1 MRQIDGIHDEPLH
14 DSAATRSLERAAA
27 ACLPAHSLMAR
38 AGQSVAR
45 LTLALA
51 PHANHVWV
59 ACGPGNNG
67 GDGLIAATWL
77 HQHSQAAGLG
87 LTISITLAGDL
98 LHLPRDAAHAWKLA
112 QAAGVRLSKHPPTH
126 FDFAIDALLGIGATR
141 PMTGD
146 LAAQWHRLAQA
157 TAPVLSVD
165 VPSGLEADTGALL
178 SAIPPA
184 PHPAGPRFTL
194 SLLTLKPGLFTAQGR
209 DCAGEVWFDNL
220 GVAAVARAPASA
232 RLRGQPPAGSKTA
245 PRHATH
251 KGSHGEVLVLGGQ
264 GMDVGGVGMSGAAV
278 LAARAALH
286 AGAGRVYLSLL
297 QPSAPSQAWDP
308 PCPELM
314 LRSPS
319 AAMAGDLTTRST
331 VVCGCG
337 GGQAVA
343 EILPALLEGSP
354 NLVLDADA
362 LNAIAGSPANQHLLA
377 QRQHRNWTTVVT
389 PHPLEAA
396 RLLATTTATVMG
408 NRLASAQTLSE
419 RWGVICVLKGSGTV
433 ISAPAMTPWINASG
447 NGLLATAGTGDVLA
461 GMIGAALAAPREHTS
476 AVDRV
481 SDAVF
486 NHGRIADQ
494 WLLHHPSRHLS
505 AAQLATGSA
514 V

>member
-27 ACLPAHSLMAR
+27 ACLPAHSLMTR

-264 GMDVGGVGMSGAAV
+264 GMDVGGVGIHQQGLLPV
-278 LAARAALH
+278 TFK
-286 AGAGRVYLSLL
+286 GKNPAGRQQQEKCQQRGLNGSGKSQGHAVGYPLS
-297 QPSAPSQAWDP
+297 A
-308 PCPELM
+308 M
-314 LRSPS
+314 LFS
-319 AAMAGDLTTRST
+319 
-331 VVCGCG
+331 
-337 GGQAVA
+337 
-343 EILPALLEGSP
+343 
-354 NLVLDADA
+354 
-362 LNAIAGSPANQHLLA
+362 
-377 QRQHRNWTTVVT
+377 
-389 PHPLEAA
+389 HPLP
-396 RLLATTTATVMG
+396 
-408 NRLASAQTLSE
+408 N
-419 RWGVICVLKGSGTV
+419 
-433 ISAPAMTPWINASG
+433 
-447 NGLLATAGTGDVLA
+447 
-461 GMIGAALAAPREHTS
+461 
-476 AVDRV
+476 
-481 SDAVF
+481 
-486 NHGRIADQ
+486 
-494 WLLHHPSRHLS
+494 
-505 AAQLATGSA
+505 
-514 V
+514 